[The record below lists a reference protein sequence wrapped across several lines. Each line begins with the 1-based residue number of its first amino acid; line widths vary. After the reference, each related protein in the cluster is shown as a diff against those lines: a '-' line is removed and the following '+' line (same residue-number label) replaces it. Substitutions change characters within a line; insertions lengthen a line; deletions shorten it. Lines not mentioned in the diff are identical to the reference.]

1 MAKMMKETMRSRILL
16 TAANKRPSSRHPSY
30 LHFLGFN
37 NNKRGTAG
45 IDEEIKITNKRKKH
59 RPAVIDDSLSC
70 GEPTM
75 LKRNKFAFHKI
86 LL

>member
-1 MAKMMKETMRSRILL
+1 MK
-16 TAANKRPSSRHPSY
+16 
-30 LHFLGFN
+30 
-37 NNKRGTAG
+37 KRGTAG